1 MNAYFACVAAGN
13 AEAVA
18 GLFADEAVLENAAG
32 TLVGSAAIRRMYENG
47 LKPGAMRPSPRKMV
61 VEGSKVAVEIDLDAN
76 GQSMT
81 LADFFT
87 VVDGKI
93 QRLAIYSLTP
103 QDGRFFDKA
112 DLDPR

>member
-1 MNAYFACVAAGN
+1 MLQNS
-13 AEAVA
+13 
-18 GLFADEAVLENAAG
+18 AG
-32 TLVGSAAIRRMYENG
+32 TLVGSQAIRRMYENG

-61 VEGSKVAVEIDLDAN
+61 VESNKVAVEIDLDAN
-76 GQSMT
+76 GQRMT

-112 DLDPR
+112 GVDPGTK